1 MPSSQVRADTIDGVV
16 LRLLGLNPGQELDYE
31 TYFNLIRKRLVNS
44 RISNRAFSPEED
56 QLLRAELKRAQR
68 AKASGVRFK
77 VKEGRARVSSAP
89 RPSRPSQKLLRSKGE
104 LVKAQPQ
111 KITRKEDTTV
121 KKVDVKDVT
130 PKNPIDALRGP
141 LDSIFGILQSRF
153 KFDQKQ
159 KEKKRKEDES
169 EKRGKRES
177 SLEGFKKGIS
187 EIVSATKKM
196 LAPFED
202 VINRIKRFIFFTLL
216 GRAFTGF
223 MDWMKDKGNQEK
235 FNSFV
240 EFLSKHWPALA
251 GLYIL
256 FGTSLG
262 KVVRGVVKLAARMVV
277 ALAMMIP
284 KLFSFIRK
292 NKKLS
297 AVGLALGSY
306 ASGRVAEMLNSKE
319 APEAATLAKPTDD
332 LSGVKSDIGKIK
344 ESPAPKLNT
353 FNLGGLVPKFA
364 AGGINQFGGM
374 DFGEGVPV
382 KGAGKDDTL
391 IAAKTGEAILTED
404 DQKTIS
410 QRYIDKE
417 TGEPLNIPQYLSG
430 RKPGQVAFSN
440 LRFPTMGGA
449 FSKGGM
455 ISGFNNGGI
464 VGGKGL

>member
-1 MPSSQVRADTIDGVV
+1 MPSSQVKSDTIDGVV
-16 LRLLGLNPGQELDYE
+16 LRLLGIKPGTELDYE
-31 TYFNLIRKRLVNS
+31 IYFNRIKDQLNAARGK
-44 RISNRAFSPEED
+44 RISGVFSPEED
-56 QLLRAELKRAQR
+56 QLLRAELKRVQ
-68 AKASGVRFK
+68 KLKSSGKRFK

-89 RPSRPSQKLLRSKGE
+89 RPSRQPKTSKPTQKLLRSKGE
-104 LVKAQPQ
+104 LVKAQSQ
-111 KITRKEDTTV
+111 KIARKEDTTV
-121 KKVDVKDVT
+121 KKVNVKDVT

-159 KEKKRKEDES
+159 KEKKRKEEET

-187 EIVSATKKM
+187 EIVAATKKM
-196 LAPFED
+196 LSPFED
-202 VINRIKRFIFFTLL
+202 IINRITRFIFYTLL

-297 AVGLALGSY
+297 AVGFALGSY

-319 APEAATLAKPTDD
+319 GPESASLAKPTDD
-332 LSGVKSDIGKIK
+332 LSAVKSDVERAK
-344 ESPAPKLNT
+344 SAPTPKLNT

-364 AGGINQFGGM
+364 GY
-374 DFGEGVPV
+374 D
-382 KGAGKDDTL
+382 
-391 IAAKTGEAILTED
+391 
-404 DQKTIS
+404 
-410 QRYIDKE
+410 
-417 TGEPLNIPQYLSG
+417 
-430 RKPGQVAFSN
+430 
-440 LRFPTMGGA
+440 
-449 FSKGGM
+449 
-455 ISGFNNGGI
+455 
-464 VGGKGL
+464 